1 MAFHLSSPLQDGLYR
16 PDATNSNSIW
26 LYIKSPAKESEK

>member
-1 MAFHLSSPLQDGLYR
+1 MAVHLSSPLEDGLYG

-26 LYIKSPAKESEK
+26 LYIQSPVGEKNN